1 MGMVEG
7 VAVYHELVDVFSDP
21 LAFGDFKACV
31 TVCMLILSLLTS
43 SLVT

>member
-1 MGMVEG
+1 MRMVEG
-7 VAVYHELVDVFSDP
+7 VAVYVELVAVVSDP

-31 TVCMLILSLLTS
+31 TVCMLISSLLIS